1 VSYWNAR
8 KRARGRGESCLL
20 ETRLLHKEAIK
31 ETLTM
36 VNGHGAGAFLPI
48 KTGIGARAHD
58 G

>member
-1 VSYWNAR
+1 
-8 KRARGRGESCLL
+8 
-20 ETRLLHKEAIK
+20 LLHKEAIK

-48 KTGIGARAHD
+48 KTGIGVRAHD